1 MNKIRQARGNIARA
15 LTITAAAAAV
25 LLMGHAAH
33 AQSSNAQGAYAQGA
47 HAQGLLAQAATNN
60 NSSTPNAAAD
70 LSSASSLVGV
80 VQRAIATSP
89 DVSARVNAL
98 LAAGDAIDASRASF
112 MPRADLEAVIGRTR
126 DVITTRNPEGQSLSH
141 TGLALTATQ
150 LLWDGGAVRADVSRL
165 GHERTARWFEFVDAA
180 EATALEAAR
189 AFHDVLRFRRLV
201 KLAEDNY
208 VQHKVVAR
216 QMESRTQAGV
226 GRGVDLEQA
235 MARLA
240 LAESNLATENS
251 NLHDVSARFLRIV
264 GEAPAANLAAPYSLE
279 AATLPSSAIETVAMA
294 VRSSAAVSAA
304 IESMRAQ
311 RQGLRARNA
320 AFQPKV
326 EARVRAGAGRNFD
339 GVPDQK
345 RDTSAQ
351 LALSWNLYSGGADH
365 ARVKQQARLLDQ
377 SADQRDS
384 ACRNVRQTAAIA
396 FNDTVK
402 LGEQL
407 GILERN
413 AMSIARARDAYR
425 QQFDIGQR
433 NLLDVLNA
441 ENELYT
447 AGRAVAN
454 ARIDLSLAQ
463 ARTLASMQQLNT
475 HLGIARPDAVTG
487 LEPQG
492 WSADDDAP
500 TRCSE
505 TVITVEAPTPRAE
518 LDARAA
524 TMVKTVPEVVPV
536 MLSPLPAVQTGV
548 QPSVEHPT
556 DMHKKKAG
564 KKKRRAAAG
573 R

>member
-1 MNKIRQARGNIARA
+1 MNKLGNARLGTARV
-15 LTITAAAAAV
+15 LTLTAAAAWAM
-25 LLMGHAAH
+25 LFGSAAA
-33 AQSSNAQGAYAQGA
+33 AQSSNASTAVFV
-47 HAQGLLAQAATNN
+47 TNVA
-60 NSSTPNAAAD
+60 STASGAAAST
-70 LSSASSLVGV
+70 LSAVA
-80 VQRAIATSP
+80 QRAIANSP
-89 DVSARVNAL
+89 EVSARVNAL
-98 LAAGDAIDASRASF
+98 LAAGDAIDASRAGF
-112 MPRADLEAVIGRTR
+112 LPRADLEAVTGRTR

-165 GHERTARWFEFVDAA
+165 GHERTARWFEFVDSA
-180 EATALEAAR
+180 EQTALEAVR
-189 AFHDVLRFRRLV
+189 AYHDVLRFRRLV
-201 KLAEDNY
+201 ALAEDNY

-216 QMESRTQAGV
+216 QMESRQQAGV

-235 MARLA
+235 LARLA
-240 LAESNLATENS
+240 LAESNLATEAS
-251 NLHDVSARFLRIV
+251 NLHDASARFLRIV
-264 GEAPAANLAAPYSLE
+264 GEAPSATLAAPYTLE
-279 AATLPSSAIETVAMA
+279 IATLPASAIETVDAA

-304 IESMRAQ
+304 IEAVRAQ
-311 RQGLRARNA
+311 RQSVRARSA

-351 LALSWNLYSGGADH
+351 LALSWNLYNGGADH
-365 ARVKQQARLLDQ
+365 ARMRQQARLLDQ
-377 SADQRDS
+377 SADLRDA

-402 LGEQL
+402 LAEQL

-433 NLLDVLNA
+433 NLLDLLNA

-475 HLGIARPDAVTG
+475 RLGVARPDAVGG

-500 TRCSE
+500 ARCPA
-505 TVITVEAPTPRAE
+505 TVISAHSATTRAE

-524 TMVKTVPEVVPV
+524 QMVKPVSQPAPAAGPVSVVT
-536 MLSPLPAVQTGV
+536 SS
-548 QPSVEHPT
+548 QPSAEASPEARP
-556 DMHKKKAG
+556 KAG
-564 KKKRRAAAG
+564 KKKRR
-573 R
+573 RTPK